1 MKSKW
6 IFKQEGEDLA
16 ATAARLGT
24 SPLVIRIL
32 ANRGITKDED
42 IRDILTK
49 KTDDFEDIKGLINAD
64 KAIEYIRN
72 IDDKV
77 RIIGDYDVDGICAST
92 ILYKGLKALS
102 YDVSVDI
109 PDRILDGYGLNI
121 NIINK
126 AKEDGVK
133 YIITCDNGIAAKE
146 SIEHANLLGMKVVV
160 TDHHEVPVDDN
171 GNEIIPDAVTVVDP
185 KMKDSTYRTKEICGA
200 YVAYKIIANLL
211 DIKNHEEMAKLR
223 RELLVLAAFAS
234 YCDVMPLKGE
244 NRYLIKYGME
254 NFKKTDNLGLNAL
267 VDVRGY
273 SKKDIDSYSL
283 GFVLGPCIN
292 ATGRIADALQGV
304 KLLTTEDPEEAIRIA
319 RDLDEI
325 NKKRKTMTEEQT
337 KIAIKMIEE
346 SSIKDDRIIVLVL
359 PECHVSICGLVAGR
373 VKREYNKP
381 TIVLSPSSKGLSG
394 SARSIEE
401 YNLFIN
407 LSKYKDMFAAFGGH
421 AMAAG
426 LSISPDRVDEFRKRI
441 NEDCTLTEEELTLKQ
456 YVDAK
461 MDPSKGTLDIYNEL
475 VKLEPFGTGNI
486 KPLLEWDD
494 MKIKSI
500 YSFGSGKYTTLK
512 IDMDGE
518 NYDVKIF
525 KPNSEI
531 ADYLNERDGGD
542 IYERLKNKEEVKI
555 DILYS
560 LSFSDYNGPHTEA
573 HIEEYR

>member
-1 MKSKW
+1 
-6 IFKQEGEDLA
+6 
-16 ATAARLGT
+16 
-24 SPLVIRIL
+24 
-32 ANRGITKDED
+32 
-42 IRDILTK
+42 
-49 KTDDFEDIKGLINAD
+49 
-64 KAIEYIRN
+64 
-72 IDDKV
+72 
-77 RIIGDYDVDGICAST
+77 
-92 ILYKGLKALS
+92 
-102 YDVSVDI
+102 
-109 PDRILDGYGLNI
+109 
-121 NIINK
+121 
-126 AKEDGVK
+126 
-133 YIITCDNGIAAKE
+133 
-146 SIEHANLLGMKVVV
+146 
-160 TDHHEVPVDDN
+160 
-171 GNEIIPDAVTVVDP
+171 
-185 KMKDSTYRTKEICGA
+185 
-200 YVAYKIIANLL
+200 
-211 DIKNHEEMAKLR
+211 
-223 RELLVLAAFAS
+223 
-234 YCDVMPLKGE
+234 
-244 NRYLIKYGME
+244 
-254 NFKKTDNLGLNAL
+254 
-267 VDVRGY
+267 
-273 SKKDIDSYSL
+273 
-283 GFVLGPCIN
+283 
-292 ATGRIADALQGV
+292 
-304 KLLTTEDPEEAIRIA
+304 
-319 RDLDEI
+319 
-325 NKKRKTMTEEQT
+325 MTEEQT

-346 SSIKDDRIIVLVL
+346 SPIKDDRIIVLVL
-359 PECHVSICGLVAGR
+359 PDCHVSICGLVAGR

-426 LSISPDRVDEFRKRI
+426 LSISPERVDEFRERI
-441 NEDCTLTEEELTLKQ
+441 NKDCTLTEEELTLKQ

-560 LSFSDYNGPHTEA
+560 LSFSDYNGPHTET